1 MIRIKCNWGVID
13 MGCCDDPTEPV
24 KVTRSDLVRVQEQYG
39 NLIRDLFTSNPE
51 KVIIKQLNVT
61 NTYLR
66 ELAALNA
73 QYDSVRKHAI
83 ELLEKNSISVLQRIV
98 DKEAESDIGIYAKQR
113 INKINKGN
121 GLRGKSN

>member
-1 MIRIKCNWGVID
+1 

-24 KVTRSDLVRVQEQYG
+24 KVTRSDLVRIQEQYG
-39 NLIRDLFTSNPE
+39 NLVRDLFTSDPE
-51 KVIIKQLNVT
+51 KIILKQLNMT

-73 QYDSVRKHAI
+73 HHDSVRKHAI

-98 DKEAESDIGIYAKQR
+98 DKEAESDLGICAKQR
-113 INKINKGN
+113 IDMINKTGEF
-121 GLRGKSN
+121 